1 MKKATLEILQLETF
15 SYWYKMKS
23 ENAEMMRKERK
34 PVEEGG
40 EDPGENRPSEK
51 GAAKARLDENHPFP
65 ILVFYLLDIYL

>member
-1 MKKATLEILQLETF
+1 
-15 SYWYKMKS
+15 MKS
-23 ENAEMMRKERK
+23 ENSEMLRKVMRNERK

-65 ILVFYLLDIYL
+65 ILVFCLLDIYL

>member
-1 MKKATLEILQLETF
+1 
-15 SYWYKMKS
+15 MKS